1 MGYHVF
7 YDYWYGH
14 FPEFASVYLPSI
26 KGLKDWIAKSKSN
39 GYTIHGIIKGGVSI
53 NPLDPLEILTGG
65 TNED

>member
-14 FPEFASVYLPSI
+14 FPEFDSIYLPS
-26 KGLKDWIAKSKSN
+26 KKALKDWLKNAKAN
-39 GYTIHGIIKGGVSI
+39 GYTIHGIIKGGQSV
-53 NPLDPLEILTGG
+53 NPLDPFELLSGG